1 MTLLLVDGSNILMR
15 CAFGG
20 DIDPAGST
28 PNAISLIERA
38 AKELRATH
46 LVVALDYTDAPSWRK
61 VEFPEYKGNR
71 TRDTSPW
78 LIEGAAQ
85 MSARGW
91 RVEMAAGFE
100 ADDIIATIALRMGGR
115 TGGIV
120 LSNDSDLLALTA
132 HAGGAITVAR
142 PVSGGAFQMMTAAD
156 VCAKYQIPAAHL
168 LSDYKAMVGES
179 GDNVPGVPGIGPK
192 KAAALLHK
200 LGALEAIILAGS
212 GGYNRESSLVA
223 QHADAARRA
232 LRLVSL
238 RTDVAIP
245 PITPSSCKLRPIAAS
260 RA

>member
-1 MTLLLVDGSNILMR
+1 MR

-20 DIDPAGST
+20 DIEPARST

-38 AKELRATH
+38 ARELGATH

-61 VEFPEYKGNR
+61 VEFPDYKGHR

-100 ADDIIATIALRMGGR
+100 ADDVIATIALRSRGR
-115 TGGIV
+115 AGVVV
-120 LSNDSDLLALTA
+120 LSNDSDLLTLTA
-132 HAGGAITVAR
+132 HPRSAITVAR
-142 PVSGGAFQMMTAAD
+142 PIAGGAFQMMAGAD
-156 VCAKYQIPAAHL
+156 VCAKYRIPAARL
-168 LSDYKAMVGES
+168 LPDFKAMVGES

-200 LGALEAIILAGS
+200 LGDLEAIILAGS

-223 QHADAARRA
+223 EHADTARRA
-232 LRLVSL
+232 FRLVSL
-238 RTDVAIP
+238 RTDVPIP
-245 PITPSSCKLRPIAAS
+245 PITPPSCSLRRATSGAAEP
-260 RA
+260 